1 MTKPKVSIIVIY
13 KNAQNTI
20 KNCIDSILN
29 QKFDDYELICV
40 NNGSNDK
47 SEELVQSASQ
57 NDERIKLINTGSE
70 IELEKAKSMALS
82 VAQGD
87 YICFIPPEQVIYE
100 SFHGGITPE
109 VLFNSGEKL
118 NIENGKI
125 YKREYLENS
134 AIIDLII
141 QGKLGIYCAQ
151 LTDIVK
157 NYESY
162 IKDSLDKGAKT
173 AIETINNKE
182 YEIVSRINQLEKTI
196 FENHKYSENEA
207 QTLAN
212 ELKNSVNSLKD
223 MVYGDITKVYDYINA
238 QINKKGEEINKV
250 YEEIT
255 NNYKYTESLN
265 SSAKQELNE
274 RIDRELN
281 EINEKMTNPVQIK
294 NTSLDDEKKQK
305 RDKDIEQIYFRINE
319 MNTMF
324 YAELTKIYT
333 EMSEKT
339 NEKLAKLKEEIL
351 QKRG

>member
-13 KNAQNTI
+13 KNAQDTI

-57 NDERIKLINTGSE
+57 SDERVKLINTGSE

-82 VAQGD
+82 LAQGD
-87 YICFIPPEQVIYE
+87 YICFIAPEQVIYE

-157 NYESY
+157 NYENY
-162 IKDSLDKGAKT
+162 IKTSLDKGAKT

-196 FENHKYSENEA
+196 YENRNYSQNEA
-207 QTLAN
+207 QTLSN

-223 MVYGDITKVYDYINA
+223 MVYGDITKIYDYINSE
-238 QINKKGEEINKV
+238 INKKGEEINKV

-265 SSAKQELNE
+265 ASAKQELHE
-274 RIDRELN
+274 RLGR
-281 EINEKMTNPVQIK
+281 EINEVNEKLINQVQIK
-294 NTSLDDEKKQK
+294 EVPSNTAENSSRDE
-305 RDKDIEQIYFRINE
+305 DIEQIYTRINE

-324 YAELTKIYT
+324 YSELTKIYT
-333 EMSEKT
+333 EINEKM

-351 QKRG
+351 QERG